1 MGNKERSRRYA
12 MWGLVATALALS
24 AGPADALG
32 KSATRPFAVS
42 LPSAAVVQ
50 TATRLGGRIRG
61 APAGTH
67 ALLEIRAGRRWKR
80 LAQTAVRHGRFTIAV
95 TFPADLAGKT
105 EWLRVS
111 LIARRRLWRRSAIHR
126 VRFKVPG
133 NPGSHQLGG
142 FKEVAPPKA
151 PTPQA
156 LTPLVPVE
164 ASAGTVTLAPGSESV
179 LATPAPIE
187 VITALEPPTPAVPG
201 VKVVAGE
208 GTVTVSTTAAASPGN
223 HVIVLAG
230 EGCTASACVTPI
242 AIELTVD
249 IRGLAAPAGP
259 LEEFTSPS
267 PERLSAGTHLPGG
280 ATELSDELYVTL
292 GTPDEVGT
300 RAEAEADASV
310 VGGVVS
316 GGLEDLGVYEI
327 RWTGPQ
333 NLKERTE
340 ELEARG
346 AIVSPALPG
355 ATSTDR
361 VPPGDWNDDGE
372 QEIWP
377 FTQIH
382 AQEAWDMSLGTNVPV
397 GIIDESLVYPKH
409 EDLDVTEE
417 IGGGPIGEHATD
429 VAGLACAEANGI
441 GVVGAA
447 WGCPIVSS
455 GITDGSP
462 MAVLAAATGVA
473 LSGVEVANMSLGYRN
488 GYYCH
493 TQSEQQGLI
502 SKYAAFDVG
511 FRHLFQGPIGRNIVW
526 TISANNNCAEGVTSP
541 WGQNSDLPNV
551 ITVAAT
557 NDGGELASFSDFG
570 PGVEVAAPGGVS
582 AGEVGLWSTFYQTN
596 CGLFGKSL
604 CSSYSTESG
613 TSMSAPL
620 VAGVA
625 ALVRDAHPDLGA
637 AEAATCITESAGE
650 ETGWVEKRSSH
661 PTTYTPKVNFT
672 AADRIPIVNAA
683 AAVAC
688 NSFDSEKA
696 GSYVGSWSG
705 SGWILNIF
713 QDDEGALSGVNQG
726 ETHFINGCVSGPG
739 LLVMTDIT
747 STGSGQWDGLIA
759 SVDSS
764 CTSYSYISSMGLRAI
779 RLESG
784 EVALELAWPQEVG
797 GPLPEIATDGTVE
810 SAGPYF
816 SIWLYRPGAEVAT
829 RRAAHLTPAHPL
841 SRSAAVPVPVP

>member
-1 MGNKERSRRYA
+1 VLKQQRGARRLFGVA
-12 MWGLVATALALS
+12 SVGVLLAALVIVDFAAPGVANAGRPGPISVLIPSSATVAT
-24 AGPADALG
+24 
-32 KSATRPFAVS
+32 PFR
-42 LPSAAVVQ
+42 VV
-50 TATRLGGRIRG
+50 GRAKG
-61 APAGTH
+61 ASPQAH
-67 ALLEIRAGRRWKR
+67 VVLEIRTGRRWRQMERAK
-80 LAQTAVRHGRFTIAV
+80 TKHGRFSLLV
-95 TFPADLAGKT
+95 DLPSSLSGRAA
-105 EWLRVS
+105 WLRVV
-111 LIARRRLWRRSAIHR
+111 LVLYGRRLRVSVAHR
-126 VRFKVPG
+126 ISLQAKAHVP
-133 NPGSHQLGG
+133 PH
-142 FKEVAPPKA
+142 EVTPTAPPTA
-151 PTPQA
+151 PR
-156 LTPLVPVE
+156 PLVPVE
-164 ASAGTVTLAPGSESV
+164 ASAGTVTLAPGSQAV
-179 LATPAPIE
+179 LTTPAPIE
-187 VITALEPPTPAVPG
+187 AITALGPPTPAVPG
-201 VKVVAGE
+201 VTVVAGE
-208 GTVTVSTTAAASPGN
+208 GTLTVSTTAAASPGS
-223 HVIVLAG
+223 HVLVLAG

-242 AIELTVD
+242 VIKLTINV
-249 IRGLAAPAGP
+249 RGLAAPAGP

-292 GTPDEVGT
+292 GTPDEIGT

-382 AQEAWDMSLGTNVPV
+382 AQEAWDTSLGTNVPV
-397 GIIDESLVYPKH
+397 GIIDEGLVYPKH
-409 EDLDVTEE
+409 EDLDVIEE
-417 IGGGPIGEHATD
+417 VGGGPIEEHATD

-473 LSGVEVANMSLGYRN
+473 LSGVEVANMSLGYKN

-493 TQSEQQGLI
+493 MQSEQQGLI
-502 SKYAAFDVG
+502 SKYAAFDAG
-511 FRHLFQGPIGRNIVW
+511 FRHLFQGPIGRDIVW
-526 TISANNNCAEGVTSP
+526 TISAGNNCAEGVASP

-582 AGEVGLWSTFYQTN
+582 AGEVGLWSTFYQTK
-596 CGLFGKSL
+596 CGLFGKSP
-604 CSSYSTESG
+604 CSSYGTEYG

-625 ALVRDAHPDLGA
+625 ALVREAHPDLGA

-672 AADRIPIVNAA
+672 AADGIPIVNAA

-688 NSFDSEKA
+688 NSFNSEKA

-705 SGWILNIF
+705 SGWILTIF
-713 QDDEGALSGVNQG
+713 QEGEGALSGVNQG
-726 ETHFINGCVSGPG
+726 ETDFVNGCVSGPG
-739 LLVMTDIT
+739 LLVMTDVT
-747 STGSGQWDGLIA
+747 ATGSGQWDGLIA

-764 CTSYSYISSMGLRAI
+764 CSSYSYISSMALRAI

-810 SAGPYF
+810 SAAPYF
-816 SIWLYRPGAEVAT
+816 SIWLYRPGTAI
-829 RRAAHLTPAHPL
+829 AAKLTTH
-841 SRSAAVPVPVP
+841 AAVPRREGLSGVPLPAG